1 MLSLNNSK
9 INKSTLTMKKTA
21 LLPVLFVIFVLFS
34 GFIIPKKQTKNEN
47 FLVHIVLIKLKSSVS
62 KQDARF
68 IRLQEKVKNL
78 PTQLPQ
84 IQTWQVGKNILDKSI
99 NVDFGIV
106 ARFKNQA
113 DFDTYLND
121 KNHKVIIEQ
130 WLEIADF
137 QVCNFYE

>member
-1 MLSLNNSK
+1 
-9 INKSTLTMKKTA
+9 MKKTT
-21 LLPVLFVIFVLFS
+21 LLSVLFVIFVLFF
-34 GFIIPKKQTKNEN
+34 GFIIPKKQAENEKI
-47 FLVHIVLIKLKSSVS
+47 LVHIVLIKLKSSIS

-68 IRLQEKVKNL
+68 IKLQEKVRSL

-84 IQTWQVGKNILDKSI
+84 IQTWQVGKNILDKGI

-106 ARFKNQA
+106 AKFKNQA